1 MLEPAGAAG
10 LAAITEGAVVDD
22 RVATVLT
29 GANPRPEQ
37 VRELAA
43 RLTRPAWASSPA
55 ERTTFSRA
63 RERT

>member
-43 RLTRPAWASSPA
+43 RLTRPA
-55 ERTTFSRA
+55 
-63 RERT
+63 